1 LICLPALSIGKWA
14 HHSWLMRQRPIRGER
29 ALADA
34 SARLIVEYPQ
44 LTRID
49 FRQTLPCVGELPRA
63 ACARLFRISAA
74 LACSRSLRRV
84 VTGPDHLAF
93 ARSVAPQLLRTIQRH
108 ARAGSDDL
116 PLGAPLNFLDRHEM
130 TAAGFALSLRGL
142 GDGGEVQHTWL
153 RLRMPRDVVES
164 AVRFHARDVTIDA
177 ARALLDDATR
187 LMQSMQALRP
197 VRGESC

>member
-1 LICLPALSIGKWA
+1 MICLPALSIGKWA

-49 FRQTLPCVGELPRA
+49 FRQTLPCVGGLPRA
-63 ACARLFRISAA
+63 ACARLFRLSAA

-84 VTGPDHLAF
+84 VSGSDHLAF
-93 ARSVAPQLLRTIQRH
+93 ARNVAPHRLRTIQRH
-108 ARAGSDDL
+108 ARAESDDL
-116 PLGAPLNFLDRHEM
+116 PLGAPLNLLDRREM

-142 GDGGEVQHTWL
+142 GDGGDVQHTWL
-153 RLRMPRDVVES
+153 RLRMPRDVVET
-164 AVRFHARDVTIDA
+164 AMRFHARDVSIEA
-177 ARALLDDATR
+177 ARALLDDASQ
-187 LMQSMQALRP
+187 LM
-197 VRGESC
+197 RGEPC

>member
-1 LICLPALSIGKWA
+1 MICLPALSIGKWA
-14 HHSWLMRQRPIRGER
+14 HHSWLMRPRPIRGER

-49 FRQTLPCVGELPRA
+49 LRQTLPCVGDLPRA
-63 ACARLFRISAA
+63 ACARLFRVSAA

-84 VTGPDHLAF
+84 VTSSDHLAF
-93 ARSVAPQLLRTIQRH
+93 ARNVAPQMLRTIQKH
-108 ARAGSDDL
+108 ARAESDDL
-116 PLGAPLNFLDRHEM
+116 PLGASLNFLDRRDM

-153 RLRMPRDVVES
+153 RLRMPREIVE
-164 AVRFHARDVTIDA
+164 AAARFHARDVTIED
-177 ARALLDDATR
+177 ARALLDEASR
-187 LMQSMQALRP
+187 LM
-197 VRGESC
+197 RGEPC